1 MPSEMADDP
10 KRPRPDEDDAD
21 DESAEDDDDAA
32 RRERDERTF
41 KDDLEIADEFEPTLD
56 VPLPIS
62 DTRAPERDLAQAI
75 ILAAASL
82 LKMHL
87 GDDRSAR
94 SLCARAVALLL
105 RVPPATARAHGID
118 VVRLVADLE
127 RALRGGSWPHL
138 RPIS

>member
-62 DTRAPERDLAQAI
+62 D
-75 ILAAASL
+75 
-82 LKMHL
+82 K
-87 GDDRSAR
+87 RSPKR
-94 SLCARAVALLL
+94 SR
-105 RVPPATARAHGID
+105 R
-118 VVRLVADLE
+118 
-127 RALRGGSWPHL
+127 
-138 RPIS
+138 